1 MVAMRITLPCCASAA
16 LDGSVMTVQFLPL
29 DASYNQ
35 QVGLYRHQLQL
46 SEQFQI

>member
-1 MVAMRITLPCCASAA
+1 MHITLPCCTSAA
-16 LDGSVMTVQFLPL
+16 LDGSSIMTVQFLPL

-35 QVGLYRHQLQL
+35 QVGLYRHQLQQL